1 MVPKNDKL
9 KDGPIVPEL
18 SDETSSMVA
27 ESLADLVALML
38 VMRGEEKLNC
48 DGVRPVVKAIEMT
61 MLPEIDA
68 TPELDLQI
76 VLLSKTHNEL

>member
-18 SDETSSMVA
+18 SEKTSSMVV
-27 ESLADLVALML
+27 ESLAALVALML

-48 DGVRPVVKAIEMT
+48 DGVRPVVEAIEMT
-61 MLPEIDA
+61 MLPEIGA
-68 TPELDLQI
+68 TPELDLQV
-76 VLLSKTHNEL
+76 VLLSETHNEL